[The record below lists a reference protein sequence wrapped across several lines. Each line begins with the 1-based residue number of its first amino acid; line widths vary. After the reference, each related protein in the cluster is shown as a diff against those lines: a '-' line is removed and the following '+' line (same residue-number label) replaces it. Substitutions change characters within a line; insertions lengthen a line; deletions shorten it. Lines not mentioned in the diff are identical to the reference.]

1 MAVLP
6 TAARASS
13 LTEAGQG
20 LRWAV
25 LLTSLILAAE
35 VVGGVFANSLALL
48 SDAGHLFTDLVALG
62 LSLIAVRQVQRP
74 SNRRMTFGY
83 HRVGILVA
91 LFNALTLIGITVAI
105 FFGAALRFRDPPEVA
120 GGLTLAV
127 AVVGLVV
134 NGIVMGLLWRR
145 QRANLTV
152 HSAFLHVIGDALGS
166 LAVIVSGGVILV
178 TSWFWFDPAISV
190 FIGLIIAFGA
200 WRILRE
206 GLSVLVEAAPAG
218 LNVAE
223 LAAALADVPG
233 VSDVHDLHVWSIAPG
248 IRALSCHVRMD
259 DRPISEGD
267 RILGRVNELLA
278 TRFAIAHS
286 TIQMETTDCEPNSFG
301 CCLPVNEEWF

>member
-1 MAVLP
+1 MATPP
-6 TAARASS
+6 TAAPAVS
-13 LTEAGQG
+13 LAEAGQR

-62 LSLIAVRQVQRP
+62 LSLFAVRLVQRP
-74 SNRRMTFGY
+74 SDRRMTFGY

-91 LFNALTLIGITVAI
+91 LFNAVTLIGITGAI
-105 FFGAALRFRDPPEVA
+105 FVSAALRFRDPPEVE

-127 AVVGLVV
+127 AAVGLAA
-134 NGIVMGLLWRR
+134 NGVVMGLLWSR

-166 LAVIVSGGVILV
+166 LAVIVGGAVILA

-190 FIGLIIAFGA
+190 FIGLIIALGA

-223 LAAALADVPG
+223 LAAALTRVPG
-233 VSDVHDLHVWSIAPG
+233 VCDVHDLHVWSIAPG

-278 TRFAIAHS
+278 ARFAIAHS
-286 TIQMETTDCEPNSFG
+286 TIQMETTECEPNAFG
-301 CCLPVNEEWF
+301 CCLPVNDQWC

>member
-1 MAVLP
+1 MAVLES
-6 TAARASS
+6 AARSAS
-13 LTEAGQG
+13 LNEAGQR

-35 VVGGVFANSLALL
+35 VVGGIFANSLALL

-62 LSLIAVRQVQRP
+62 LTLVAVRQVQRP

-91 LFNALTLIGITVAI
+91 LFNAVTLIGITGAI
-105 FFGAALRFRDPPEVA
+105 FLGAALRFRDPPEVE

-127 AVVGLVV
+127 AVVGLAA
-134 NGIVMGLLWRR
+134 NGFVMGLLWRR

-166 LAVIVSGGVILV
+166 LAVIASGAIILA
-178 TSWFWFDPAISV
+178 TGWFWFDPAISV
-190 FIGLIIAFGA
+190 LIGLIIAFGA

-223 LAAALADVPG
+223 LAAALTLVPG

-248 IRALSCHVRMD
+248 IRALSCHVKMD

-267 RILGRVNELLA
+267 RILWRVNELLA
-278 TRFAIAHS
+278 ARFAISHS
-286 TIQMETTDCEPNSFG
+286 TIQMETTGCAPNAFG
-301 CCLPVNEEWF
+301 CCLPVNEDWC

>member
-6 TAARASS
+6 TTAPAVS
-13 LTEAGQG
+13 LTEAGQR

-62 LSLIAVRQVQRP
+62 LSLFAVSQVQRP
-74 SNRRMTFGY
+74 SDRRMTFGY

-91 LFNALTLIGITVAI
+91 LFNAVALVGITGAI
-105 FFGAALRFRDPPEVA
+105 FWGAAQRFRDPPEVE

-127 AVVGLVV
+127 AVVGLAV
-134 NGIVMGLLWRR
+134 NGVVMGLLWGR
-145 QRANLTV
+145 QSANLTMR
-152 HSAFLHVIGDALGS
+152 SAFLHVVGDALGS
-166 LAVIVSGGVILV
+166 LAVIVSGAIILA
-178 TSWFWFDPAISV
+178 TDWFWSDPAISV

-206 GLSVLVEAAPAG
+206 ALSVLVEAAPAG
-218 LNVAE
+218 VNVEE
-223 LAAALADVPG
+223 LAVALARVPG
-233 VSDVHDLHVWSIAPG
+233 VRNVHDLHVWSIAPG

-267 RILGRVNELLA
+267 RILERVNELLA
-278 TRFAIAHS
+278 ARFAIAHS
-286 TIQMETTDCEPNSFG
+286 TIQMETADCEPNALG
-301 CCLPVNEEWF
+301 CCLPVNDQWC

>member
-1 MAVLP
+1 
-6 TAARASS
+6 
-13 LTEAGQG
+13 
-20 LRWAV
+20 V

-48 SDAGHLFTDLVALG
+48 SDAGHLFTDLVALA
-62 LSLIAVRQVQRP
+62 LSLVAVRQVQRP

-91 LFNALTLIGITVAI
+91 LFNAVTLIGITGAI
-105 FFGAALRFRDPPEVA
+105 FLGAALRFRDPPEVE

-127 AVVGLVV
+127 AVVGLVM

-166 LAVIVSGGVILV
+166 LAVIVSGGVILA
-178 TSWFWFDPAISV
+178 TSWFWFDPTISV
-190 FIGLIIAFGA
+190 VIGLIIAFGA

-223 LAAALADVPG
+223 LAAALARVPG

-278 TRFAIAHS
+278 ARFAIAHS
-286 TIQMETTDCEPNSFG
+286 TIQMETTECEPNAFG
-301 CCLPVNEEWF
+301 CCLPVNDQWC

>member
-1 MAVLP
+1 MAALP
-6 TAARASS
+6 TAAAAVS
-13 LTEAGQG
+13 LTAVGQR

-62 LSLIAVRQVQRP
+62 LGLFAVRQAQRP
-74 SNRRMTFGY
+74 SNQRMTFGY

-91 LFNALTLIGITVAI
+91 LFNAAALIAITGAI
-105 FFGAALRFRDPPEVA
+105 FWGAAQRLRDPPEVQ

-127 AVVGLVV
+127 AAVGLAV
-134 NGIVMGLLWRR
+134 NGVVMGILWG
-145 QRANLTV
+145 QQSGSLTMR
-152 HSAFLHVIGDALGS
+152 SAFLHVVGDALGS
-166 LAVIVSGGVILV
+166 LAVIVSGAVILA
-178 TSWFWFDPAISV
+178 TAWYWADPAIGV
-190 FIGLIIAFGA
+190 FIGAIIVIGA

-206 GLSVLVEAAPAG
+206 GLSVLVEAAPAE
-218 LNVAE
+218 LNVEE
-223 LAAALADVPG
+223 LAAALARVPG
-233 VSDVHDLHVWSIAPG
+233 VRDVHDLHVWSIAPG

-278 TRFAIAHS
+278 ARFAIAHS
-286 TIQMETTDCEPNSFG
+286 TIQMETAECDPNALY
-301 CCLPVNEEWF
+301 CCLPPNGRRE

>member
-1 MAVLP
+1 MAALP
-6 TAARASS
+6 TTAAPAAS
-13 LTEAGQG
+13 LTEVGQR

-48 SDAGHLFTDLVALG
+48 SDAGHLFTDLIALV
-62 LSLIAVRQVQRP
+62 LTVFAVSQVQRP

-91 LFNALTLIGITVAI
+91 LFNAVALVGITGAI
-105 FFGAALRFRDPPEVA
+105 FWGAAQRFRDPPEVE

-127 AVVGLVV
+127 AIVGLAV
-134 NGIVMGLLWRR
+134 NGVVMGLLWRR

-166 LAVIVSGGVILV
+166 LAVIVSGAIILA
-178 TSWFWFDPAISV
+178 TSWFWADPVISV
-190 FIGLIIAFGA
+190 LIGLIIAFGA
-200 WRILRE
+200 WRIFRE
-206 GLSVLVEAAPAG
+206 GLSVLMEAAPSG
-218 LNVAE
+218 VNVEE
-223 LAAALADVPG
+223 LAAALARVPG
-233 VSDVHDLHVWSIAPG
+233 VRDIHDLHVWSIAPG

-267 RILGRVNELLA
+267 HILGHVNALLA
-278 TRFAIAHS
+278 DRFAITHS
-286 TIQMETTDCEPNSFG
+286 TIQMEAGECDPNVLF
-301 CCLPVNEEWF
+301 CCLPPCEK

>member
-1 MAVLP
+1 MAAPP
-6 TAARASS
+6 TTAPAVS
-13 LTEAGQG
+13 LTQR

-48 SDAGHLFTDLVALG
+48 SDAGHLFTDLIALV
-62 LSLIAVRQVQRP
+62 LTVFAVSQVQRP

-91 LFNALTLIGITVAI
+91 LFNAVALVGITGAI
-105 FFGAALRFRDPPEVA
+105 FWGAAQRFRDPPEVE

-127 AVVGLVV
+127 AIVGLVV
-134 NGIVMGLLWRR
+134 NGVVMGLLWRR

-166 LAVIVSGGVILV
+166 LAVIVSGAIILA
-178 TSWFWFDPAISV
+178 TGWFWSDPAISV

-200 WRILRE
+200 WRIFRE
-206 GLSVLVEAAPAG
+206 GLSVLMEAAPAG
-218 LNVAE
+218 VNVEE
-223 LAAALADVPG
+223 LAAALARVPG
-233 VSDVHDLHVWSIAPG
+233 VRDIHDLHVWSIAPG

-267 RILGRVNELLA
+267 HILGHVNALLA
-278 TRFAIAHS
+278 DRFAITHS
-286 TIQMETTDCEPNSFG
+286 TIQMEAGECDPNVLF
-301 CCLPVNEEWF
+301 CCLPPCEK

>member
-1 MAVLP
+1 MVTLP
-6 TAARASS
+6 TVASGAS
-13 LTEAGQG
+13 LTEAGQR

-62 LSLIAVRQVQRP
+62 LSLVAVRQVQRP

-145 QRANLTV
+145 QKANLTV

-166 LAVIVSGGVILV
+166 LAVIVGGAVILV

-223 LAAALADVPG
+223 LATALAGVPG

-267 RILGRVNELLA
+267 RILERVNELLA
-278 TRFAIAHS
+278 ARFAIAHS

-301 CCLPVNEEWF
+301 CCLPVNEEWC